1 MPTYGGWK
9 SNAHAPHSREVGNP
23 SGWIAVIFNHCRNG
37 RFRIPA
43 LAGMTG
49 VCVFAISQVTLPQIL
64 SVAGMPSCFNP
75 PQTKCRL
82 KPDFRRHFR
91 LFPAVAAN
99 IDGFLQT
106 RNAVDF
112 QVRKLFGIARHIGFG
127 DDGAFEAEF
136 FRFFEPLLS
145 ARDGADFAA

>member
-1 MPTYGGWK
+1 MAMSWLPVDLRLKTGLECRLIIGHIALSQAIKWKFRLNRNSKKPPAYAGGLFYIPTHEALSYVSMP
-9 SNAHAPHSREVGNP
+9 RED
-23 SGWIAVIFNHCRNG
+23 S
-37 RFRIPA
+37 
-43 LAGMTG
+43 L
-49 VCVFAISQVTLPQIL
+49 
-64 SVAGMPSCFNP
+64 MPSEPN
-75 PQTKCRL
+75 
-82 KPDFRRHFR
+82 FRRHFR

-112 QVRKLFGIARHIGFG
+112 QVRKLFGVARHIGFG

>member
-1 MPTYGGWK
+1 MEIKHTRP
-9 SNAHAPHSREVGNP
+9 SFPRSRESKRLGYRDFQSLP
-23 SGWIAVIFNHCRNG
+23 KRTIPDSRPRRDDG
-37 RFRIPA
+37 RVR
-43 LAGMTG
+43 
-49 VCVFAISQVTLPQIL
+49 FAISQATLPQIL

-91 LFPAVAAN
+91 LFPAVTAN

-112 QVRKLFGIARHIGFG
+112 QVRKLFGVARHIGFG
-127 DDGAFEAEF
+127 NDGAFEAEF
-136 FRFFEPLLS
+136 FRFFEPLLP
-145 ARDGADFAA
+145 ACDGADFAA